1 MTSKDAIDGAGDRAL
16 WVDPNWPG
24 LDGSPGAE
32 FSASKM
38 RAIATELEEYA
49 GMLKG
54 PAYSEGYTTGT
65 VESVGESA
73 GLTAKEIGSWSAAQ
87 AFAHTVGQSSGDEGA
102 QALWKVYGLFAQRLD
117 EAVKAIRANADE
129 YDGARQA
136 NGG

>member
-1 MTSKDAIDGAGDRAL
+1 MTSKDAMDGGNDRAL

-38 RAIATELEEYA
+38 RAIASDLEEYA
-49 GMLKG
+49 RMLKG

-65 VESVGESA
+65 VQGVSENGE
-73 GLTAKEIGSWSAAQ
+73 LTSKEIGSWSAAQ
-87 AFAHTVGQSSGDEGA
+87 AFAHTVGKSSGDEGA
-102 QALWKVYGLFAQRLD
+102 QALWKVYGLLAQRLD
-117 EAVKAIRANADE
+117 EAIKAIRANADE
-129 YDGARQA
+129 YDGARHA